1 MVLVED
7 YDNTICNGILVTNRI
22 IIAPARCTSNNNVT
36 VTFLTK
42 TNFPKVK
49 DKVRYIFNSSVNE
62 VLYSVSHVIKH
73 PEYNSTLDTYDIALL
88 KLKKKYDNAV
98 PACLWIDNNIPAKP
112 IIVKWYYP
120 HRRIFKD
127 ELEITILD
135 NFNCMRYKQP
145 FDSRADLAEYQFC
158 VVSEEYYLE
167 LPLYTDM
174 IYDDSIIPYVIGFR
188 SFRLEGLYKFNVY
201 VKISYFVEWIKESI
215 QELGEK
221 IPSSLLDPLA
231 CARENLEHRRKIN
244 GSLPLVKNKTVKYMV
259 EILVNPETDQN
270 SNCAGALIKED
281 IVVTLAQCAENLIS
295 FSSRVVMS
303 DSSNITIRDVFLHP
317 NYTEDSLYNN
327 IALLKLSEKC
337 AVKLLSFPESYQI
350 EHNKEV
356 FLFGKQRYTNSNLQG
371 FNDLAV
377 KAQGISI
384 IFNHKC
390 NPTEEQSLRLFKGLQ
405 YEHLCLQ
412 NDHFLLVPGSCEAIP
427 GSPVV
432 ISGINRSPGLYMFG
446 RNCGFGEP
454 VIMVLFLAHEKWMN
468 SIIEAPASGSAVF
481 IIPNLGLSDDCT
493 YPDGAKGTCVSQT
506 TCPQINKR
514 VQNSLPIFFCK
525 VRSIVCCLQHNIEDE
540 FTFAINRS

>member
-1 MVLVED
+1 M
-7 YDNTICNGILVTNRI
+7 RS
-22 IIAPARCTSNNNVT
+22 RCDRRN
-36 VTFLTK
+36 
-42 TNFPKVK
+42 
-49 DKVRYIFNSSVNE
+49 
-62 VLYSVSHVIKH
+62 
-73 PEYNSTLDTYDIALL
+73 L
-88 KLKKKYDNAV
+88 KLTQSGSTK
-98 PACLWIDNNIPAKP
+98 
-112 IIVKWYYP
+112 
-120 HRRIFKD
+120 RRIFKD

-158 VVSEEYYLE
+158 

-174 IYDDSIIPYVIGFR
+174 IYDDSIIPYVIGLR

-244 GSLPLVKNKTVKYMV
+244 GSLPLVKNKTKEFMVK
-259 EILVNPETDQN
+259 IQVNPETDQN

-281 IVVTLAQCAENLIS
+281 MVVTLAQCAENLM
-295 FSSRVVMS
+295 VVMS

-337 AVKLLSFPESYQI
+337 AVKLLSFPESYHI
-350 EHNKEV
+350 EHKKEV
-356 FLFGKQRYTNSNLQG
+356 FLFG

-377 KAQGISI
+377 KAQGLSI

-432 ISGINRSPGLYMFG
+432 ISGNNRSPGLYMFG

-454 VIMVLFLAHEKWMN
+454 VLFLAHVKWMN

-514 VQNSLPIFFCK
+514 VQNSLPIFFCN
-525 VRSIVCCLQHNIEDE
+525 VRSIVCCPQHNIEVGSL
-540 FTFAINRS
+540 TIC